1 MKSLRRLLLVL
12 ALTVGASACNSTL
25 LGPHNPD
32 AGSHNPD
39 AGSHNPDAGSHNPD
53 AGSHNP
59 DAGS

>member
-32 AGSHNPD
+32 AGSHTPD
-39 AGSHNPDAGSHNPD
+39 AGSHTPDAGSHTPD
-53 AGSHNP
+53 AGS
-59 DAGS
+59 